1 MKFMS
6 AVVVLCCALA
16 LAAGTTY
23 KLSINGQAFSTPAIT
38 VSGEIYV
45 PLRALERAG
54 VRVNRSS
61 TALALTLSGA
71 PSTAGGADQ
80 RASLE
85 GCIGET
91 LFNGIW
97 RFRVTKLEAITRDTG
112 TPIET
117 AGWGVTVELRNGTRS
132 TVQPVFTGMR
142 DGGIQVAF
150 ADAQTITADGLNV
163 QKLTFANLPPG
174 GVVTHQL
181 MFWYKHDTP
190 KDQIK
195 TPTKLLLEI
204 NPTGFEN
211 SIRATGAGYTTPT
224 PSLRVRLEPAK
235 KATQTEAVC

>member
-1 MKFMS
+1 MKP
-6 AVVVLCCALA
+6 VLVMILLCFALA
-16 LAAGTTY
+16 LAAGATY

-38 VSGEIYV
+38 VGGEVYV
-45 PLRALERAG
+45 SLKALERAG
-54 VRVNRSS
+54 VKVNRSS
-61 TALALTLSGA
+61 TKLALTLPGV
-71 PSTAGGADQ
+71 PITAGGANE

-85 GCIGET
+85 GCLGEN

-97 RFRVTKLEAITRDTG
+97 RFRATKLEAITRDAG

-117 AGWGVTVELRNGTRS
+117 DGWGVTVELRNGTRS

-142 DGGIQVAF
+142 DGGIQIAF
-150 ADAQTITADGLNV
+150 TDAQTITVDSLDV

-181 MFWYKHDTP
+181 KFWYKHDTL

-204 NPTGFEN
+204 NPSGFEN

-224 PSLRVRLEPAK
+224 PSLRVRLDCRK
-235 KATQTEAVC
+235 

>member
-1 MKFMS
+1 MKP
-6 AVVVLCCALA
+6 VLVMILLCFALA
-16 LAAGTTY
+16 LAAGATY

-38 VSGEIYV
+38 VGGEVYV
-45 PLRALERAG
+45 SLKALERAG
-54 VRVNRSS
+54 VKVNRSS
-61 TALALTLSGA
+61 TKLALTLPGV
-71 PSTAGGADQ
+71 PITAGGANE

-85 GCIGET
+85 GCLGEN

-97 RFRVTKLEAITRDTG
+97 RFRATKLEAITRDAG

-142 DGGIQVAF
+142 DGGIQIAF
-150 ADAQTITADGLNV
+150 TDAQTITVDSLDV

-181 MFWYKHDTP
+181 KFWYKHDTP

-204 NPTGFEN
+204 NPSGFEN

-224 PSLRVRLEPAK
+224 PSLRVRLDCRK
-235 KATQTEAVC
+235 